1 MTPTRSH
8 TRAGG
13 RRSAFVALVGLA
25 LAATMVLPGGP
36 AGGQVATDE
45 SDPHSSAELRDE
57 YEELVGEHAD
67 VLLAYDESTARLA
80 ELLIEVAAADEAK
93 AAADAA
99 LVEAE
104 ESLAARRDEQVAA
117 EVALVDARERVDRA
131 EATVRRFAIETYI
144 DDGANTDLT
153 LLLDAARGDSASLA
167 VLGYR
172 DSVDTQQGRVIEEL
186 EDARADALRFQD
198 RAVRAIDA
206 AEEQRD
212 VVEAIQAEAAAA
224 LEDRVRLAEEANAER
239 AQQEQLLRDVQSRL
253 VSIEARLYSL
263 ERAADGIQSL
273 LAAYQADDPDF
284 EPGAYSFSLP
294 QEGATISSE
303 FGMRSHPIL
312 PVTRLH
318 AGADIGAAHGSPVVA
333 SADGVVLLAEERGGY
348 GLTVVVAHENSLATV
363 YAHNSALSV
372 RVGDQVERGQELARV
387 GSTGLSTGPHIHFET
402 RLRGVPINPRNF
414 LLPADGGTGVPG
426 PYQDPDDPFAPD
438 VVPEQA
444 ARPGG

>member
-13 RRSAFVALVGLA
+13 RRIAFVALVGLA

-186 EDARADALRFQD
+186 
-198 RAVRAIDA
+198 
-206 AEEQRD
+206 
-212 VVEAIQAEAAAA
+212 
-224 LEDRVRLAEEANAER
+224 
-239 AQQEQLLRDVQSRL
+239 
-253 VSIEARLYSL
+253 
-263 ERAADGIQSL
+263 
-273 LAAYQADDPDF
+273 
-284 EPGAYSFSLP
+284 
-294 QEGATISSE
+294 
-303 FGMRSHPIL
+303 PI
-312 PVTRLH
+312 P
-318 AGADIGAAHGSPVVA
+318 
-333 SADGVVLLAEERGGY
+333 
-348 GLTVVVAHENSLATV
+348 
-363 YAHNSALSV
+363 
-372 RVGDQVERGQELARV
+372 
-387 GSTGLSTGPHIHFET
+387 
-402 RLRGVPINPRNF
+402 
-414 LLPADGGTGVPG
+414 
-426 PYQDPDDPFAPD
+426 
-438 VVPEQA
+438 
-444 ARPGG
+444 